1 MFAFDR
7 QKDLSFQRLKIWHS
21 MKGCTFNHSAYRVGL
36 SVLAAFCLITG
47 FAEILAAI
55 NLDGAER
62 LDQAKRRIVYTDI
75 PAGLREWLEKQGVN
89 ANNFT
94 AHIAAINR
102 STAGRELRG
111 EYDHLI
117 FFMLQS
123 RRFTRQTK
131 IEPALSAYEFV
142 NGLREPE
149 RERYLAETPDYLPP
163 EEKMPKAARD
173 RMNEF
178 IRSLD
183 RDSDD
188 ERMIYFKTLL
198 ENTAPKSSSLTRHL
212 YAEYARSM
220 CFLYRKEFASR
231 KFRREQLAAY
241 VTSLYQ
247 NRGHSTDTQIESN
260 FAVHTALAALKAGEK
275 AQSPAPQLNKVLI
288 IGPGLDFAPR
298 TDLVDLFGPQSY
310 QPFAVADAL
319 LGLKLCDA
327 SRLQIDCVDINE
339 RVVAHLQNSRRRG
352 EVTLSILSGVS
363 DSAAHRLSEDYK
375 DYFRNLGGSVGQESV
390 INVPPDLALR
400 LKKSL
405 RIGPEVTSR
414 INADRL
420 NIITDRF
427 EPAPNYDLVI
437 VTNVFPYFN
446 PTELLFALTNISAM
460 LAEGGY
466 LIHNELQT
474 VPSTFITPLGLPL
487 RQAQTVLIA
496 SSESA
501 PLFDGVAIHQKA
513 KK

>member
-1 MFAFDR
+1 
-7 QKDLSFQRLKIWHS
+7 
-21 MKGCTFNHSAYRVGL
+21 MKSCTFNRSDYRSGL
-36 SVLAAFCLITG
+36 SVIAALCLIACFTVIIG
-47 FAEILAAI
+47 AT
-55 NLDGAER
+55 NLDNAQNP
-62 LDQAKRRIVYTDI
+62 DHAKRQIAYADI
-75 PAGLREWLEKQGVN
+75 PAGLCGWLEKEGVS
-89 ANNFT
+89 ANNFSD
-94 AHIAAINR
+94 HIAAINR
-102 STAGRELRG
+102 STAERELRG

-123 RRFTRQTK
+123 RRGARQPK

-142 NGLREPE
+142 NGLSEPE

-163 EEKMPKAARD
+163 EERMPKAARA

-178 IRSLD
+178 IRAID

-188 ERMIYFKTLL
+188 ERMIYFKSLL
-198 ENTAPKSSSLTRHL
+198 KNTAPKSHSLAQHL
-212 YAEYARSM
+212 YAEYARVM
-220 CFLYRKEFASR
+220 RFLYRKEFASR
-231 KFRREQLAAY
+231 KFSKERLAAY
-241 VTSLYQ
+241 VASLYQ
-247 NRGHSTDTQIESN
+247 DRAHSTDTQIESN
-260 FAVHTALAALKAGEK
+260 FAVYTALAALKAGEK
-275 AQSPAPQLNKVLI
+275 AQSPSTRLNRVLI

-298 TDLVDLFGPQSY
+298 TDFVDLFGPQSY

-319 LGLKLCDA
+319 LSLKLCDA
-327 SRLQIDCVDINE
+327 DRLQIDCVDINE
-339 RVVAHLQNSRRRG
+339 RVVAHLQSLRRRG
-352 EVTLSILSGVS
+352 EVTLSILSGVN
-363 DSAAHRLSEDYK
+363 DGAGSALSEDYK
-375 DYFRNLGGSVGQESV
+375 DYFRNLGKNVGRESA
-390 INVPPDLALR
+390 INVPLDLASR

-405 RIGPEVTSR
+405 RIGPEVTGK

-420 NIITDRF
+420 NIITERFDRSDSST
-427 EPAPNYDLVI
+427 PNYDLVV

-474 VPSTFITPLGLPL
+474 VPSSFITPLGLPL
-487 RQAQTVLIA
+487 RQARTVLIA